1 MKRKVYTELLKWKEK
16 SDRKPLILRG
26 ARQVGKTWIMKEFGQ
41 NEYRNYIYVNCDNEP
56 RIAHL
61 FENDYDINRILL
73 ALQAISGIKA
83 VPGET
88 LIILD
93 EIQEVKRGLGAL
105 KYFCEDAPQ
114 YHVMVA
120 GSLLGIALHPGT
132 SFPVGKVDMID
143 LYPMDFGEFLEAQ
156 GNGQWKTLLESRDWK
171 LISAMRTKF
180 IEWLRQYYYVG
191 GMPGVVRSF
200 IERQDL
206 QEVRRLQQD
215 ILTAYREDVSKHAPA
230 NEVARINMVMTSI
243 PSQLARKNKKF
254 IYGAMRKG
262 ARAADF
268 ELAIQWL
275 IDCGIVYKIPRVSTP
290 KLPLKFHED
299 LSAFKLFLLD
309 CGLLACMSEVP
320 ADQILIGNNVFE
332 EFKGAFTEEFILQQL
347 VSRPDTFIYY
357 WSSERSDGE
366 VDFLLQSGSRI
377 IPVEVKAEEN
387 VRARSL
393 RQFVQDNP
401 DLKGMRFSM
410 SDYRDQGWMENVPL
424 YAAFCFSF
432 PKAGTQHPSAQG

>member
-1 MKRKVYTELLKWKEK
+1 MKRKVYTELLKWKEN
-16 SDRKPLILRG
+16 SNRKPLILRG
-26 ARQVGKTWIMKEFGQ
+26 ARQVGKTWIMKEFGK
-41 NEYRNYIYVNCDNEP
+41 NEYRNFIYVNCDNEP
-56 RIAHL
+56 RVAHL

-73 ALQAISGIKA
+73 VLQAISGIKA
-83 VPGET
+83 MPGET

-105 KYFCEDAPQ
+105 KYFCEDAPE

-156 GNGQWKTLLESRDWK
+156 GNGQWKTLLESHDWQ
-171 LISAMRTKF
+171 LISTMRTKF
-180 IEWLRQYYYVG
+180 IELLRQYYYVG
-191 GMPGVVRSF
+191 GMPGVVSSY
-200 IERQDL
+200 IEQQDL

-215 ILTAYREDVSKHAPA
+215 ILTAYREDISKHAPA
-230 NEVARINMVMTSI
+230 NEVVRINMVMNSI
-243 PSQLARKNKKF
+243 PSQLARENKKF

-290 KLPLKFHED
+290 KLPLKFYED

-332 EFKGAFTEEFILQQL
+332 EFKGAFTEEFVLQQL
-347 VSRPDTFIYY
+347 IGHPDTFIYY

-366 VDFLLQSGSRI
+366 IDFLLQRGSRV

-401 DLKGMRFSM
+401 GLRLSM
-410 SDYRDQGWMENVPL
+410 SDYRDQEWMENVPL
-424 YAAFCFSF
+424 YAAFCF
-432 PKAGTQHPSAQG
+432 

>member
-1 MKRKVYTELLKWKEK
+1 MKRKVYTELLKWKEN
-16 SDRKPLILRG
+16 SNRKPLILRG
-26 ARQVGKTWIMKEFGQ
+26 ARQVGKTWIMKEFGK
-41 NEYRNYIYVNCDNEP
+41 NEYRNFIYVNCDNEP
-56 RIAHL
+56 RVAHL

-73 ALQAISGIKA
+73 VLQAISGIKA
-83 VPGET
+83 MPGET

-105 KYFCEDAPQ
+105 KYFCEDAPE

-156 GNGQWKTLLESRDWK
+156 GNGQWKTLLESHDWQ
-171 LISAMRTKF
+171 LISTMRTKF
-180 IEWLRQYYYVG
+180 IELLRQYYYVG
-191 GMPGVVRSF
+191 GMPGVVSSY
-200 IERQDL
+200 IEQQDL

-215 ILTAYREDVSKHAPA
+215 ILTAYREDISKHAPA
-230 NEVARINMVMTSI
+230 NEVVRINMVMNSI
-243 PSQLARKNKKF
+243 PSQLARENKKF

-290 KLPLKFHED
+290 KLPLKFYED

-332 EFKGAFTEEFILQQL
+332 EFKGAFTEEFVLQQL
-347 VSRPDTFIYY
+347 IGHPDTFIYY
-357 WSSERSDGE
+357 WRSERSDGE
-366 VDFLLQSGSRI
+366 IDFLLQRGSRV

-401 DLKGMRFSM
+401 GLKGLRLSM
-410 SDYRDQGWMENVPL
+410 SDYRDQEWMENVPL
-424 YAAFCFSF
+424 YAAFCF
-432 PKAGTQHPSAQG
+432 